1 MPAMRPSQRDSGA
14 KRLCWARRGRPAAPR
29 ARRAGAKWPAPTAE
43 SLRAPQLSPRIGAS
57 LGPGGT
63 PSSDILGVARSQR
76 RATAPD
82 PGGELSGLALGL
94 PRDRQAAWPF
104 FLFHAR
110 QCEDGAREG
119 RHGDHPS
126 RRQRV
131 GGSELGRSLRS
142 GVRRQGPA
150 AIRSVLLDLG
160 G

>member
-1 MPAMRPSQRDSGA
+1 MPAMRRSQRDSGA

-43 SLRAPQLSPRIGAS
+43 SLRAPELSPRIGAS

-76 RATAPD
+76 RAMAPD
-82 PGGELSGLALGL
+82 PGGRTLAWRSACRAIGRL
-94 PRDRQAAWPF
+94 PGRSFCFTLANIEMA
-104 FLFHAR
+104 LAK
-110 QCEDGAREG
+110 G

-126 RRQRV
+126 RRRRV
-131 GGSELGRSLRS
+131 GRSELGRSLRS

-150 AIRSVLLDLG
+150 TIRSVLLDLG